1 MTKPHVGVP
10 ALLREARAGL
20 EQRPSRTVLT
30 ALGSVIGVM
39 SLVVVLGLTES
50 AGAQIGKRFDLVQE
64 TSVTALAVDQRL
76 RVPPA
81 PFPQDAETRVNAIDG
96 VVSSGVSWKLTGLT
110 ATTRAWESQDAA
122 ASVEVFAATPGL
134 FAADG
139 AVFASGSPYNSAA
152 SDLGAR
158 VAVLGSGA
166 AAELGVDVTTKSPT
180 VFINGVPF
188 TIVGVISDVDR
199 QASLLRAV
207 VIPTTA
213 AVKLWGQPS
222 YEGEPTLSVRVR
234 TGAAAVVGSQIA
246 KALDPTH
253 PELYTVQTP
262 PDPRGLRDGVQ
273 REMQWL
279 FLGLAAVCLVVG
291 MVGIAN
297 TTYVSVVERRAEIG
311 VRRAMGARPR
321 DILAQFLIESA
332 GLGLVGGIVGTSVG
346 LIGVVGTCLVLSWTA
361 VVPTGVVIAGPV
373 IGVLAGS
380 LAGFY
385 PAFRASRVEPM
396 SVLRS

>member
-1 MTKPHVGVP
+1 M
-10 ALLREARAGL
+10 
-20 EQRPSRTVLT
+20 
-30 ALGSVIGVM
+30 
-39 SLVVVLGLTES
+39 VLGLTES
-50 AGAQIGKRFDLVQE
+50 AGAQISKRFDLVQE
-64 TSVTALAVDQRL
+64 TSVTALAVDQQL
-76 RVPPA
+76 TVPA
-81 PFPQDAETRVNAIDG
+81 VPFPKDAETRVNAIDG
-96 VVSSGVSWKLTGLT
+96 VMSSGVSWKLPGLAAT
-110 ATTRAWESQDAA
+110 ARAWESEDAA
-122 ASVEVFAATPGL
+122 ASVEVYAATPGL
-134 FAADG
+134 FTTDG
-139 AVFASGSPYNSAA
+139 AVFASGSPYNTAA
-152 SDLGAR
+152 SDLKAR

-166 AAELGVDVTTKSPT
+166 AAELGIDVTAKSPT
-180 VFINGVPF
+180 VVIDGVPF
-188 TIVGVISDVDR
+188 TVIGVISDVDR

-207 VIPTTA
+207 VIPTTS
-213 AVKLWGQPS
+213 AVALWGQPS
-222 YEGEPTLSVRVR
+222 HESEPTLSVRAR

-246 KALDPTH
+246 KALDPAH

-279 FLGLAAVCLVVG
+279 FLVLAAVCLVVG

-297 TTYVSVVERRAEIG
+297 TTYVSVLERRAEIG

-332 GLGLVGGIVGTSVG
+332 GLGLLGGIVGTSVG

-373 IGVLAGS
+373 IGILAGS

-385 PAFRASRVEPM
+385 PALRASRVEPM